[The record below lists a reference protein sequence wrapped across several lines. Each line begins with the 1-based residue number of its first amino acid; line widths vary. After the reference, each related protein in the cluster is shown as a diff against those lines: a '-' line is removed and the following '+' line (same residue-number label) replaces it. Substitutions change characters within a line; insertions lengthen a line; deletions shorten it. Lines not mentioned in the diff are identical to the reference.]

1 MRARIWEMMFV
12 RCASFATKIQVPAYL
27 GDRVEGQRNG
37 TIWRGACAILAT
49 EEELEARSTGAVR
62 DTDCAGELD
71 EVGSSDTG
79 VRSDEAL
86 LESYDLVCPS
96 IRWKLRFNIAESNE
110 GSVGAVT
117 GENNERRSREGR
129 DEKELTRTTSWSW
142 RYRWRRGTSNE
153 EPRERCR
160 RTRSQRGW
168 PECLQGLGRG
178 SSRPRWQ

>member
-1 MRARIWEMMFV
+1 MFV
-12 RCASFATKIQVPAYL
+12 RCGSFATDIQVPAYL
-27 GDRVEGQRNG
+27 GDRVKGQGNSTVRC
-37 TIWRGACAILAT
+37 GACAILAT
-49 EEELEARSTGAVR
+49 EEELEARSAGAVR
-62 DTDCAGELD
+62 DTDSAGELN
-71 EVGSSDTG
+71 EVGSSDTR

-142 RYRWRRGTSNE
+142 RYRWRRGTSSE
-153 EPRERCR
+153 EPRARCH
-160 RTRSQRGW
+160 RTRSRTGSPGCPRGW
-168 PECLQGLGRG
+168 GRAR
-178 SSRPRWQ
+178 SRPR